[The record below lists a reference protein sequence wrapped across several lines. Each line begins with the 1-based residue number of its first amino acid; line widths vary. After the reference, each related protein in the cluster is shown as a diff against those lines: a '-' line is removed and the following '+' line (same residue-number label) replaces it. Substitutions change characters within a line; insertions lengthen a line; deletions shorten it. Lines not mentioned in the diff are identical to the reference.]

1 MRMDLVWLA
10 VVSLSLPLVSE
21 CAPLYIMSAPNV
33 LRVGTTE
40 RVFVEAQDYSGK
52 NFDVQIRVL
61 SFPREDREL
70 FRTTVT
76 LSAANSFQFLKDIEI
91 RQIPDVFKDDSEMQQ
106 FVVLKAQFPE
116 KTLEK
121 IVLVS
126 FQIGYLFVQT
136 DKTLYTPDSTVK
148 YRVFA
153 LNAGLQPV
161 DNTVYVEI
169 ETPEGIMVKKDLFR
183 PNNGITIG
191 EHKLGN
197 PVSFG
202 IWKIF
207 TRFQSAPQKNFS
219 TEFEVKEYVLP
230 SFEVK
235 LKPEK
240 NFFSIKDKEFK
251 VDIEARYLFDKEV
264 SGMAYV
270 VFGVLKEGVKSALPS
285 SLRRVEISKGEG
297 VATLKREDITEVFPK
312 IDELDK
318 HSLYVSVSVLTDLG
332 SEMVEAQRGGIHIV
346 SSPYTIHFRKTPQYF
361 KPGMPFD
368 VMVYVTNPDET
379 PAKRVEVEVNPGP
392 VRGRTGENGMAQFK
406 VNNQKGSKTLT
417 ITAKTDDPNLDDDK
431 QAKGQM
437 TAHAYSPPA
446 DSGNYL
452 HISINSAGLVK
463 QQSFTANLN
472 WGENPKVQNLHI
484 TYMVLSKGQILDVGR
499 VPITTQS
506 MWALSLNVTQE
517 MIPSFRLVAYYH
529 MGTSEVVSD
538 SVWVDVQDTCM
549 GTLEVKVTRPKATYA
564 PGKSFELVMTGDP
577 GARVGLVAVDKG
589 VYVLNNKNR
598 LTQTKIWDIIEK
610 NDIGCTA
617 GSGKDSMGVFYD
629 AGLLFDSN
637 TAGSTVPRREHG
649 CPSPASR
656 RRRDITIMEYKKTL
670 FEKYKGLQRECCM
683 DGMVEN
689 ILGYAC
695 ERRAEYIED
704 GQECV
709 EAFLHCCTQLAN
721 KKKDAVVGELF
732 LARSEIE
739 DVDLELL
746 EYIVT
751 RSVFPESWL
760 WDFSVVPE
768 CPSGKLC
775 NTESVKRH
783 EVLPDSITTWVI
795 TAIGLSKTHGICV
808 ADPYE
813 MIVSKNFFIDLK
825 LPFSAV
831 RSEQLEIKV
840 IVYNYMED
848 DMDQVF
854 VEIFENPEICSSATK
869 KKKYRTRVSVNSMT
883 SRAVPFVIIPM
894 DVGEFSIEVRAFTPD
909 GIGDHVRRPLKV
921 VTEGVLT
928 RARDLSRLL
937 EPAKHGGIQRT
948 EFESIELP
956 NQVPGTPAHT
966 YIAIKGKPLMYM
978 VEKSISGKGMGDL
991 IRQPGGCAEQ
1001 NMMSM
1006 VLPLIATHYLDNTNQ
1021 WHQVGVD
1028 RRPTAL
1034 SYISMGY
1041 QKQLT
1046 YRTAHGSSVSF
1057 RSNSGTGSTW
1067 MTAYAAKMFTIASQL
1082 VQIQENVICESF
1094 KWLILNAQ
1102 LPDGVYK
1109 ESARAYAS
1117 SLKGEEIEVSMTAF
1131 VLIAMQE
1138 GKSLCENTL
1147 SSMPE
1152 SMKRSA
1158 DYLERVIQSV
1168 KTPYAA
1174 AIASYALAN
1183 EHKLN
1188 TDVLFRHASPD
1199 GSHWPVAND
1208 DSLTL
1213 EATGYALLALV
1224 RAEKFKQATPVV
1236 SWLRTKQSYSGRFG
1250 ATQATV
1256 VVFQALVE
1264 YFTKVSDTQEMNL
1277 NVEVKASSRSSLIN
1291 WKFTTGTGAL
1301 QRSEKLQPRDRLTVK
1316 ASGTGEATVSILTL
1330 YYAKPDKKKSD
1341 CKNFDLKVT
1350 LDKEPEVSYQGAQE
1364 SYKLTTETKFLPTNR
1379 TAAMSILDITIPTG
1393 FVVDQTDL
1401 DKLISGKDRYIKK
1414 YEMDKLLSDRGSL
1427 IIYLDKISNR
1437 NYEKIAFRMHSMM
1450 NVGMPQPAGV
1460 TVYEYYTPENRCV
1473 KYYSTEEDG
1482 ETLRQICFGD
1492 LCRCAQGDCTKPKVN
1507 PVPDEKQRR
1516 DSACDRT
1523 DYVFKATFDEKELSR
1538 LGDSYNFTIDTVL
1551 KEGTDIVVEGQTRV
1565 YTAHPSCRDSLN
1577 LAKGQSYLIMGKFSD
1592 LEKLHGRYQYGF
1604 GEETWLEHW
1613 PTQRESQENPTHR
1626 RRYIGMMDLVSYL
1639 QKPGCLT

>member
-10 VVSLSLPLVSE
+10 VVSLSLPLISE
-21 CAPLYIMSAPNV
+21 CTPIYIMSAPNI
-33 LRVGTTE
+33 LRIGTTE

-61 SFPREDREL
+61 SFPRKDREL

-76 LSAANSFQFLKDIEI
+76 LSAANNFQVLKDIEI
-91 RQIPDVFKDDSEMQQ
+91 QRIPDVFKDDSEMQP
-106 FVVLKAQFPE
+106 FVVLTAQFPTN
-116 KTLEK
+116 TLEK
-121 IVLVS
+121 VVLVS

-169 ETPEGIMVKKDLFR
+169 ETPEGIMVKRDLFR

-202 IWKIF
+202 IWKIY

-251 VDIEARYLFDKEV
+251 VDIEARYLFEKEV

-270 VFGVLKEGVKSALPS
+270 VFGVLKEGAKRALPS
-285 SLRRVEISKGEG
+285 SLRRVEIYNGKG
-297 VATLKREDITEVFPK
+297 VATLKREDITEIFPK

-379 PAKRVEVEVNPGP
+379 PAKHVAVEVNPGL
-392 VRGRTGENGMAQFK
+392 VRGHTGENGMAK
-406 VNNQKGSKTLT
+406 LTVNTQKGSTTLT
-417 ITAKTDDPNLDDDK
+417 INAKTDDPNLDDDK

-446 DSGNYL
+446 GSGNYL
-452 HISINSAGLVK
+452 HISINSAVLVK
-463 QQSFTANLN
+463 QQSFTANLI

-484 TYMVLSKGQILDVGR
+484 TYMVLSKGQILHVGR
-499 VPITTQS
+499 VPITAQS
-506 MWALSLNVTQE
+506 VWALPLTVTKE

-529 MGTSEVVSD
+529 MGASEVVSD

-549 GTLEVKVTRPKATYA
+549 GTLEVKVTRPKVTYD
-564 PGKSFELVMTGDP
+564 PRKSVELVITGDP

-598 LTQTKIWDIIEK
+598 LTQTKIWDITEK

-629 AGLLFDSN
+629 AGLLFESN
-637 TAGSTVPRREHG
+637 TAGSTVLRREHG

-656 RRRDITIMEYKKTL
+656 RRREITVMEYKRTL
-670 FEKYKGLQRECCM
+670 FEKYKGLQKECCM

-746 EYIVT
+746 EDIVT

-760 WDFSVVPE
+760 WDFSIVPE

-775 NTESVKRH
+775 KTESVKRS
-783 EVLPDSITTWVI
+783 EALPDSITTWVI

-808 ADPYE
+808 ANPLE
-813 MIVSKNFFIDLK
+813 LVVSRNFFIDLK
-825 LPFSAV
+825 LPYSAV

-840 IVYNYMED
+840 ILYNYMED
-848 DMDQVF
+848 AMNKVF
-854 VEIFENPEICSSATK
+854 VEIFENQEICSSATK
-869 KKKYRTRVSVNSMT
+869 KKKYRTRVSVSSMT

-894 DVGEFSIEVRAFTPD
+894 AVGEFTIEVRAFTPD

-921 VTEGVLT
+921 VAEGVLT
-928 RARDLSRLL
+928 HVEGKATPL

-948 EFESIELP
+948 EFERIELP
-956 NQVPGTPAHT
+956 NQVAGTLAHT

-1021 WHQVGVD
+1021 WHQVGMD

-1057 RSNSGTGSTW
+1057 RSGSGTGSTW
-1067 MTAYAAKMFTIASQL
+1067 MTAYAAKMFTIASKL

-1094 KWLILNAQ
+1094 KWLILNARQ
-1102 LPDGVYK
+1102 PDGVYK

-1147 SSMPE
+1147 LSMPA
-1152 SMKRSA
+1152 SMKKSA

-1183 EHKLN
+1183 EDKLK

-1224 RAEKFKQATPVV
+1224 RAEKFKQATTVV

-1277 NVEVKASSRSSLIN
+1277 NVEIKASSRSGLIN

-1301 QRSEKLQPRDRLTVK
+1301 QRSEK
-1316 ASGTGEATVSILTL
+1316 ILTL

-1350 LDKEPEVSYQGAQE
+1350 LDKERRVSYHGAHG

-1473 KYYSTEEDG
+1473 KYYSTEKDG
-1482 ETLRQICFGD
+1482 ETLKQICFGD

-1516 DSACDRT
+1516 DSACDQT

-1538 LGDSYNFTIDTVL
+1538 LGDSYSFTIDTVL
-1551 KEGTDIVVEGQTRV
+1551 KEGTDVVVEGQTRV
-1565 YTAHPSCRDSLN
+1565 YTAHPSCRNSLN
-1577 LAKGQSYLIMGKFSD
+1577 LVKGQSYLIMGKFSD
-1592 LEKLHGRYQYGF
+1592 LEKLHGRYQYKF

-1639 QKPGCLT
+1639 QSPGCLT